1 MLKSKDL
8 EEMREEIIEKIKE
21 EMKVDEV
28 VMGIKGEMVEKGY
41 EDWEGEIMES
51 VREIVG
57 KGVMVERELDKNRKM
72 KKKRVKKINI
82 LE

>member
-1 MLKSKDL
+1 
-8 EEMREEIIEKIKE
+8 
-21 EMKVDEV
+21 
-28 VMGIKGEMVEKGY
+28 
-41 EDWEGEIMES
+41 MES

>member
-41 EDWEGEIMES
+41 ED
-51 VREIVG
+51 
-57 KGVMVERELDKNRKM
+57 
-72 KKKRVKKINI
+72 
-82 LE
+82 